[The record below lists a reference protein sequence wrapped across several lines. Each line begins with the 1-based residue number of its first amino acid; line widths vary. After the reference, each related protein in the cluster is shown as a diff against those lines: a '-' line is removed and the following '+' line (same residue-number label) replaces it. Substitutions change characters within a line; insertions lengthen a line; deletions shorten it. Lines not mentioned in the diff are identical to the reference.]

1 MQRTSNYYW
10 LSIMLTL
17 LFLGFWSVS
26 LMAQQELVL
35 TIEPLSSSDK
45 LLHFARAETLRT
57 KMKFREAIGE
67 YRQVILPGELC
78 GKEVEAHYDIGICY
92 AWLGKKDSAE
102 VVFQQ
107 VIKAYADNA
116 EVLAYSQYCL
126 SWVDVQR
133 GKFQPA
139 IDRLQQLLDQ
149 NFYPDKEFCARA
161 QFEIGRI
168 YLVFLHQA
176 EQAEQAFRKVLAN
189 YPDAEVANHPFLAK
203 MKGN

>member
-1 MQRTSNYYW
+1 
-10 LSIMLTL
+10 MLTL
-17 LFLGFWSVS
+17 LLLEFWSVS
-26 LMAQQELVL
+26 LLAQQELVV

-45 LLHFARAETLRT
+45 LLHFARAETLRA
-57 KMKFREAIGE
+57 KMKFREAISE

-78 GKEVEAHYDIGICY
+78 GKEAEAHYDIGICY
-92 AWLGKKDSAE
+92 TWLGKKDSAE

-107 VIKAYADNA
+107 VIKAYGDNA
-116 EVLAYSQYCL
+116 EVRAYSQYCL

-133 GKFQPA
+133 GKFQQA
-139 IDRLQQLLDQ
+139 IERLQQLLDQ

-176 EQAEQAFRKVLAN
+176 EQADQAFRKVLAN

>member
-10 LSIMLTL
+10 LSAMLMV
-17 LFLGFWSVS
+17 LFLGFWSLS
-26 LMAQQELVL
+26 LLAQQQLVV

-45 LLHFARAETLRT
+45 LLHFAKAETLRT
-57 KMKFREAIGE
+57 NMKFREAIGE
-67 YRQVILPGELC
+67 YRQVILPGEIC
-78 GKEVEAHYDIGICY
+78 GKEAEAHYDIGICY
-92 AWLGKKDSAE
+92 TWLGKKDSAQ
-102 VVFQQ
+102 VIFQQ
-107 VIKAYADNA
+107 VIKTYPDNM
-116 EVLAYSQYCL
+116 EVVAFSRYGL

-139 IDRLQQLLDQ
+139 IERLQQLLDQ
-149 NFYPDKEFCARA
+149 TFYPDKEFCARA

>member
-1 MQRTSNYYW
+1 M
-10 LSIMLTL
+10 
-17 LFLGFWSVS
+17 V
-26 LMAQQELVL
+26 

-45 LLHFARAETLRT
+45 LLHFVKAETLRT
-57 KMKFREAIGE
+57 NMKFREAIGE
-67 YRQVILPGELC
+67 YRQVILPGEEC
-78 GKEVEAHYDIGICY
+78 GKEAEAHYDIGICY
-92 AWLGKKDSAE
+92 TWLGKKDSAE
-102 VVFQQ
+102 VIFQQ
-107 VIKAYADNA
+107 VIKTYPDNM
-116 EVLAYSQYCL
+116 EVVAFSMYGL

-139 IDRLQQLLDQ
+139 IERLQQLLDR
-149 NFYPDKEFCARA
+149 NVYPDKEFCARA

-203 MKGN
+203 LKGN